1 MNFKLAIAAGLY
13 TLLNKPR
20 VLAIIWKFGV
30 PSTYQLFGLFK
41 HFGSSNMSTYL
52 FKPIE
57 KYCPKKLVSFVFPRH
72 NCGCRTIISHKLVL
86 ADFIGPRMNT
96 IGKRLPTF
104 VAGGNPFTV
113 LAVVK
118 WREDVVVMSFPS
130 PSALRAVVTQKKSV
144 ERMRMQVGEYLCG
157 VHFRPSGPHDLFV
170 HNFSASSALKKK
182 RQRKQEEG

>member
-1 MNFKLAIAAGLY
+1 
-13 TLLNKPR
+13 
-20 VLAIIWKFGV
+20 
-30 PSTYQLFGLFK
+30 
-41 HFGSSNMSTYL
+41 MSTYL
-52 FKPIE
+52 STPIE
-57 KYCPKKLVSFVFPRH
+57 KVDPKKFVSFVFPPH

-130 PSALRAVVTQKKSV
+130 PSALRRAVVTQKKSA
-144 ERMRMQVGEYLCG
+144 ERTRMKVGE
-157 VHFRPSGPHDLFV
+157 
-170 HNFSASSALKKK
+170 
-182 RQRKQEEG
+182 